1 LVDLILQD
9 HLGSGCIL
17 ELTYNCDLGATDD
30 PAADETLSIQINEN
44 GAISEVW
51 LNRADA
57 EKLARLIGE
66 KFQIDLT
73 PEPPTPQEP
82 APEVDA
88 W

>member
-30 PAADETLSIQINEN
+30 PAADETLSVQINES

-57 EKLARLIGE
+57 EKLVRLIVE
-66 KFQIDLT
+66 KFLIDLS
-73 PEPPTPQEP
+73 PAQIKPQEP